1 MAKPNAEEVR
11 KFSSLID
18 GLASELGCTRLDAI
32 LYHCD
37 KTGLEVEVASTLVS
51 NVLKSKIRE
60 ESERENLVKR
70 SSKLPI

>member
-1 MAKPNAEEVR
+1 MAKPSSEEVR
-11 KFSSLID
+11 KFSNLID
-18 GLASELGCTRLDAI
+18 GLASDLGCSRLDAI
-32 LYHCD
+32 LYHCE